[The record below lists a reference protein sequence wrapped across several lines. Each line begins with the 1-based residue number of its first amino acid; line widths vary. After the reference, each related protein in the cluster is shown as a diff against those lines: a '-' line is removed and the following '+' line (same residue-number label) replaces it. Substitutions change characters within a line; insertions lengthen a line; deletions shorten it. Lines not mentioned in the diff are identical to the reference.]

1 MLGPPLLPR
10 NLEASVRDLESDRAR
25 TRVEAVEDLVRHAR
39 LADRTRS
46 RAIDLFVKRL
56 EDPEPAVRAA
66 VAVALGDLEAKEAVV
81 ALLLVVEDDDAYVR
95 QMALNALG
103 EIADD
108 RALPRLRRALED
120 SRAEVRYQAV
130 IAFTRVADA
139 AGELAAS
146 EADDALFAAT
156 SDADPA
162 VVHIAL
168 RVAEER
174 LDHGHAPDGRLVARA
189 KALVAEEG
197 TSPHVRLVAAI
208 LLAKAG
214 DTRGRELV
222 LQAVRGDRI
231 GGEPADKEDERA
243 AVELAGELGLEEAVP
258 FLERR
263 VWGVKRFVK
272 DTCVFHARIAL
283 ARLGH
288 ERARAEILGE
298 LGSARREVVSGAVVA
313 AGRARLVEA
322 RPLIVKLGGDLV
334 DAALVQEALG
344 ELDAAD
350 R

>member
-10 NLEASVRDLESDRAR
+10 NLEASIRDLESDRAR

-39 LADRTRS
+39 LADRTRA

-56 EDPEPAVRAA
+56 EDPDPAVRAA

-81 ALLLVVEDDDAYVR
+81 ALLIVVEDDDAYVR

-120 SRAEVRYQAV
+120 GRAEVRYQAV
-130 IAFTRVADA
+130 IAFARVADA

-146 EADDALFAAT
+146 ETDDALFAAT

-189 KALVAEEG
+189 KALVTEEG

-208 LLAKAG
+208 LLAKSG

-222 LQAVRGDRI
+222 MQVVRGERI
-231 GGEPADKEDERA
+231 GDEPADKEDERA
-243 AVELAGELGLEEAVP
+243 AVELAGELGLEDAVP

-288 ERARAEILGE
+288 ERARAEILAE
-298 LGSARREVVSGAVVA
+298 LGSARREVVSAAVVA

-322 RPLIVKLGGDLV
+322 RAHITRLGGELV
-334 DAALVQEALG
+334 DPALVTEALG

>member
-39 LADRTRS
+39 LSDRVRS

-66 VAVALGDLEAKEAVV
+66 VAVALGDLGAKEAVV

-103 EIADD
+103 EIADE

-120 SRAEVRYQAV
+120 ERAEVRYQAV
-130 IAFTRVADA
+130 IAFARVADA
-139 AGELAAS
+139 TGDTQAS
-146 EADDALFAAT
+146 EADDMLFTAT
-156 SDADPA
+156 GDADPA
-162 VVHIAL
+162 IVHIAL

-174 LDHGHAPDGRLVARA
+174 LDAGRAPDGRLVARA
-189 KALVAEEG
+189 KALVTEET

-214 DTRGRELV
+214 DARGRDLV
-222 LQAVRGDRI
+222 LQVVRGDRI

-243 AVELAGELGLEEAVP
+243 AVELAGAIGLAEAVP

-263 VWGVKRFVK
+263 AWGVKRLVK

-288 ERARAEILGE
+288 ARAQAEILGE
-298 LGSARREVVSGAVVA
+298 LDSGRREVVSGAVVA
-313 AGRARLVEA
+313 AGRAHLVEA
-322 RPLIVKLGGDLV
+322 RARIAKLGGDLV
-334 DAALVQEALG
+334 DPALVTEALK